1 MAETLVDIYND
12 YVADPTKDQGAYI
25 RRIQS
30 IPDEDVPTISYD
42 QDGVVLDGGLDANT
56 TVDVVALAG
65 QRKDNQETLYQFLT
79 IVATA
84 RPVKPQFDPN
94 LY

>member
-12 YVADPTKDQGAYI
+12 YVTDPTKDQGAYI

-42 QDGVVLDGGLDANT
+42 QDGMGLDANT

-65 QRKDNQETLYQFLT
+65 HRKDNQETLYQFLT